1 MIKKLVDI
9 GTKKLE
15 LSIHGDGL
23 PIVVIETGM
32 GCPWYDWFSIINEIS
47 EKTTVLA
54 YHRAGYGQSTI
65 GEDERTTRNIAEDLN
80 VLLEKEDINSPII
93 LVGHS
98 FGGLCVQHFACS
110 YPEKV
115 LGIVLV
121 DSNSIDEYKLEE
133 IRQELPSFKT
143 MFSKNKIIENWKDL
157 SLKKDLQLGTL
168 ISPKLLSEQ
177 MAFTEEIQ
185 KCILQFQVNPNMYS
199 AMASELT
206 LMVQSGQE
214 IKNCYK
220 TLDVPLKVLCR
231 DKDVAIDWNI
241 KMGIP
246 ENESIVFEGL
256 WHDLVREEADNST
269 KGQFVEVKGSKHSI
283 YRSNPESVIKAII
296 DVIEEV
302 G

>member
-9 GTKKLE
+9 EAKKLE
-15 LSIHGDGL
+15 FCIHGDGL

-32 GCPWYDWFSIINEIS
+32 GCPWYDWSNIINEIS
-47 EKTTVLA
+47 EKTTVLT

-80 VLLEKEDINSPII
+80 VLLEKENINSPII

-98 FGGLCVQHFACS
+98 FGGLCVQHFACL

-121 DSNSIDEYKLEE
+121 DSNSVDEYKLEE

-143 MFSKNKIIENWKDL
+143 TFSKNKIIENWKAM
-157 SLKKDLQLGTL
+157 SLKSDLQLGTL

-185 KCILQFQVNPNMYS
+185 KCILQFQVNPYMYS
-199 AMASELT
+199 AMASELEF
-206 LMVQSGQE
+206 MVQSGQE
-214 IKNCYK
+214 IKNCCK

-231 DKDVAIDWNI
+231 DKDLAINWNI

-246 ENESIVFEGL
+246 KNESIMFEDL
-256 WHDLVREEADNST
+256 WHDLVREEADSST

-283 YRSNPESVIKAII
+283 YGSNPESVIKAIN